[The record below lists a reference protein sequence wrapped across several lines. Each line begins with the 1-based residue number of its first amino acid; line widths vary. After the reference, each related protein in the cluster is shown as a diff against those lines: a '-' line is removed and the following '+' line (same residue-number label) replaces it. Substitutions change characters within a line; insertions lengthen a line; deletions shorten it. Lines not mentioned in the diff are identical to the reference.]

1 MIAFDKDRRLDLI
14 GKPLYGRVS
23 FYQKDTNQLDKIYV
37 YDENDQL
44 VLCENPVYTDI
55 NGFLEYDVIL
65 ENKIYTVHQEK
76 YIGDY
81 DDPKTDNRPNMWAD
95 DRTYY
100 TGLDIS
106 SGNQDSILFG
116 YESIADADPSLGMIT
131 VVGYHTND
139 DCGARTYIWDE
150 NSNDQ
155 IDNGQV
161 FGSQL
166 QSGGRWLL
174 VHSLPY
180 IPSEY
185 YGVYEGHLEN
195 MSALFGASNQ
205 YGTDNRI
212 LSPKVIKMKRGD
224 YNIQTNYSTSRTL
237 LLEDQ
242 VDFGSAHTVT
252 CKNIQFAG
260 ARNSKPIGNFH
271 FNGSYVE
278 VDSLIFYDLFQMLI
292 SGAKTIHIY
301 NKLSSQTSVKN
312 ANITC
317 SNITFIGHGSI
328 DYTNDSYSITFNG
341 CHFIGEN
348 MLNVGTNFYLRNMVV
363 SDRPFKDYF
372 NNTGVEASTCTVNIE
387 NFEHPLNFVL
397 TARHCGFTVI
407 DLQGRTLPMNPNI
420 ALALL
425 GEGITYRNGSLGYVS
440 VNNTTAFEHCIID
453 KMWINGAVSV
463 SLTNCKVGILK
474 YENGNAVITLAD
486 SWVASME
493 HDKNVSCVMG
503 AVSTVFNSS
512 IGEGLTQGA
521 VGDNTNPFKGDI
533 TLINCK
539 VNGDIIIRG
548 ALDIQGTTVSGSVW
562 TQDFLLNGTQD
573 FIYSVMRNCVIGG
586 RHLLQHYTPYRTGVK
601 TTCFWI
607 GNLFLNTEKIPIYP
621 ESWSDPLGEGKFTR
635 NDCTTLYLDPYPAH
649 HIWLYK
655 SNTGPKVIS
664 EYPMGSFTSIINVA
678 DTHGVEGYATIQEV
692 PYVAPGH
699 SIKSVDGN
707 EYETMDFEDLFMD
720 DLKVNLRFYRE
731 MYWTGHHETRHR
743 PDYIDNPTVVH
754 AFATNKDYA
763 FDGGY
768 HWMCRPRKVTA
779 FWENSS
785 EAYFRIMFSI
795 DSDNHDWG
803 NIEAYGSLDVLPY
816 YSVKYTG

>member
-14 GKPLYGRVS
+14 GKPLYGRIS
-23 FYQKDTNQLDKIYV
+23 FFQKDTNQLDKIYV

-81 DDPKTDNRPNMWAD
+81 DDPKTDTRPSMWAD

-100 TGLDIS
+100 TGFDIS
-106 SGNQDSILFG
+106 SGNQDSFLFG

-139 DCGARTYIWDE
+139 DCGARTYVWDE

-161 FGSQL
+161 FGSRL

-224 YNIQTNYSTSRTL
+224 YNIQTNYSTYRTL

-242 VDFGSAHTVT
+242 VDFGSSHTVT
-252 CKNIQFAG
+252 CKNIQFVG
-260 ARNSKPIGNFH
+260 SRNSKPIGNFY
-271 FNGSYVE
+271 FNGGYVE
-278 VDSLIFYDLFQMLI
+278 VDSLIFYDLFQMLY

-301 NKLSSQTSVKN
+301 NKLVSQTSVKN
-312 ANITC
+312 ANIAC
-317 SNITFIGHGSI
+317 SNITFVGHGSI
-328 DYTNDSYSITFNG
+328 AYTGNSYSITFDG
-341 CHFIGEN
+341 CHFIGEK
-348 MLNVGTNFYLRNMVV
+348 MLDVGTNFYLRNMDA
-363 SDRPFKDYF
+363 SDRPFKAHYNF
-372 NNTGVEASTCTVNIE
+372 NGVDASTCSVNIE
-387 NFEHPLNFVL
+387 NFESVSNFMM
-397 TARHCGFTVI
+397 TAYHCGFTTI
-407 DLQGRTLPMNPNI
+407 DFQGRSLPKNPNV
-420 ALALL
+420 ALLLL
-425 GEGITYRNGSLGYVS
+425 GENMTYKNGSMGYIS
-440 VNNTTAFEHCIID
+440 IEHTAAFEHCVID
-453 KMWINGAVSV
+453 KLWIQNPLSV
-463 SLTNCKVGILK
+463 ALTDCKIGTLK
-474 YENGNAVITLAD
+474 YEDADVSIALAD
-486 SWVASME
+486 SWVASLE
-493 HDKNVSCVMG
+493 HDKDVSCLIG
-503 AVSTVFNSS
+503 AVNTYFNSS
-512 IGEGLTQGA
+512 IGSGLTQGA
-521 VGDNTNPFKGDI
+521 IGDNTNPYKGDL
-533 TLINCK
+533 TLLNCN
-539 VNGDIIIRG
+539 VNGDIVIRG
-548 ALDIQGTTVSGSVW
+548 ALDIEHTTVSGSVW
-562 TQDFLLNGTQD
+562 TQDFLLNGTEN
-573 FIYSVMRNCVIGG
+573 FIYSVMKNCVIGG
-586 RHLLQHYTPYRTGVK
+586 RHLLQHYQPYRTGVK
-601 TTCFWI
+601 STCFWI
-607 GNLFLNTEKIPIYP
+607 GNLFLNTEKNPIYP
-621 ESWSDPLGEGKFTR
+621 ESWSDPLGEGTFTR
-635 NDCTTLYLDPYPAH
+635 NDCSTLYLDPYPAH
-649 HIWLYK
+649 HTWLYK
-655 SNTGPKVIS
+655 SNSGPKVIPD
-664 EYPMGSFTSIINVA
+664 YPMGNFTSIINVA
-678 DTHGVEGYATIQEV
+678 DPHGVEGYATIQEV

-699 SIKSVDGN
+699 SVKAVHDG
-707 EYETMDFEDLFMD
+707 EDERMDYEDLYMN

-731 MYWTGHHETRHR
+731 MYWTGSHATRHR
-743 PDYIDNPTVVH
+743 PDYLGNSAVVH
-754 AFATNKDYA
+754 SFATNKDYE

-768 HWMCRPRKVTA
+768 HWTCRPRKTTA

-803 NIEAYGSLDVLPY
+803 NMEEYGSLDILPY
-816 YSVKYTG
+816 TSVKYTG